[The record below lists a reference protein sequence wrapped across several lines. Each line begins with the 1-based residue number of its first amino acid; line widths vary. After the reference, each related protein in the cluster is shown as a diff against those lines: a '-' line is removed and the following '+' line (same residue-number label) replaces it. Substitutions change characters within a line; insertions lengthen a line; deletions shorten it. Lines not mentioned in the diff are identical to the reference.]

1 MVKELKPEEFDE
13 HLMPIFES
21 VAKRVH
27 YAGGEFN
34 PGHFFPHW
42 RKLMELNIARTWEMP
57 GDAVLSAVFVKHTF
71 TGEMTG
77 LISFWFKRAGAPNA
91 EPLIEAAKAAGKE
104 LGCRILNS
112 SEHCDSNPMEAKYNR
127 MGFHLAEK
135 VFRILL

>member
-42 RKLMELNIARTWEMP
+42 RKLMELKIARTWEMS
-57 GDAVLSAVFVKHTF
+57 GDAVLGAVFVLHTF
-71 TGEMTG
+71 TGLPTG
-77 LISFWFKRAGAPNA
+77 LVSFWFKREGASNA
-91 EPLIEAAKAAGKE
+91 EPLMEAAKTAARGF
-104 LGCRILNS
+104 GCRVCS
-112 SEHCDSNPMEAKYNR
+112 
-127 MGFHLAEK
+127 
-135 VFRILL
+135 VFF